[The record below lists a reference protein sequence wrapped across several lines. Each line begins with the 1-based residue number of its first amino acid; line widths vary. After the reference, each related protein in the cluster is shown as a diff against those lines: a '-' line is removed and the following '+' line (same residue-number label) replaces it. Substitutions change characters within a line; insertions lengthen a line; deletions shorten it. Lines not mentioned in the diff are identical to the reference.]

1 MALNA
6 SSYIANQAI
15 TPIKNQVKTDVNRFN
30 KNVKNDSQ
38 NVKSAATNAAY
49 NAFLDIKKAISESVS
64 DTETVA
70 LGKCLNRCKTDAKD
84 MISSHDSFKASSP
97 NIYRGSG
104 SNKRRSYKRRT
115 GKKRSTKRRTG
126 KKRSTKRRT
135 SKYTF

>member
-1 MALNA
+1 MAVNA
-6 SSYIANQAI
+6 ASYIANQAI
-15 TPIKNQVKTDVNRFN
+15 TPVKNQVKTDVNRFN

-97 NIYRGSG
+97 NTYRGAG
-104 SNKRRSYKRRT
+104 SNKRRTGKRRT
-115 GKKRSTKRRTG
+115 GKRRSNKRRSN
-126 KKRSTKRRT
+126 KKRSK
-135 SKYTF
+135 KYIF

>member
-1 MALNA
+1 MAVNA
-6 SSYIANQAI
+6 ASYIANQAI
-15 TPIKNQVKTDVNRFN
+15 TPIKNQVNTDVTRFNNNVKTDS
-30 KNVKNDSQ
+30 K

-84 MISSHDSFKASSP
+84 MISSHDSFKSSSP

-104 SNKRRSYKRRT
+104 SNKRRSNKRR
-115 GKKRSTKRRTG
+115 SNKRR
-126 KKRSTKRRT
+126 SNKRR
-135 SKYTF
+135 SNKRRSNKRRSKKYTF

>member
-1 MALNA
+1 MAVNA
-6 SSYIANQAI
+6 ASYIANQAI
-15 TPIKNQVKTDVNRFN
+15 TPVKNQVNTDVTRFNNNVKTDS
-30 KNVKNDSQ
+30 K

-104 SNKRRSYKRRT
+104 SNKRRSSKRRT
-115 GKKRSTKRRTG
+115 GKKRTG
-126 KKRSTKRRT
+126 KKRYTKKR
-135 SKYTF
+135 YTKKRS

>member
-1 MALNA
+1 MAVNA
-6 SSYIANQAI
+6 ASYIANQAI
-15 TPIKNQVKTDVNRFN
+15 TPVKNQVNTDVTRFN
-30 KNVKNDSQ
+30 NNVKNDSQ

-97 NIYRGSG
+97 NTYRGAG
-104 SNKRRSYKRRT
+104 SNKRRTGKRRT
-115 GKKRSTKRRTG
+115 GKRRSNKRRSN
-126 KKRSTKRRT
+126 KKRSK
-135 SKYTF
+135 KYIF